1 MDCGADHERESQE
14 TGFDKEPS
22 LRVQGL
28 EGLREESVAGT
39 LFASPRFLLKA

>member
-1 MDCGADHERESQE
+1 MDCGTDHERESQE

-28 EGLREESVAGT
+28 EGLREESVAVM
-39 LFASPRFLLKA
+39 LMVSP